1 MFDNIFIDE
10 CRPVRKSKAGAKQTH
25 GLSYTRIYRIWKAM
39 NHRCTYKSI
48 PNYSSYGGK
57 GIKVCERWASVTAFV
72 EDMGPTYFPSAT
84 IDRIDNDKDYCPE
97 NCRWST
103 MKEQQRH
110 RSNNNRITF
119 DGETKCLS
127 EWAESLKCPI
137 NVLAKRVTTYGAYKA
152 IAITKSL
159 PENGRLTRDQY
170 IIQGEKHPDCTVKDS
185 KVSNI
190 IELLL
195 EGKSRSEI
203 AKKTG
208 LKYFYICKIQ
218 TGRIRKKVRPDV
230 PRPIKSKLDQSAKI
244 STLELKPAQLHFE
257 KKEST
262 V

>member
-1 MFDNIFIDE
+1 MLNVIFIDE

-39 NHRCTYKSI
+39 RHRCTYETI

-57 GIKVCERWASVTAFV
+57 GIKVCARWSSVTAFV
-72 EDMGPTYFPSAT
+72 EDMGPTYFPGAT

-119 DGETKCLS
+119 DGETKCLT
-127 EWAESLKCPI
+127 EWAEYFKCPI
-137 NVLAKRVTTYGAYKA
+137 YVLTRRITTYGSQQAL
-152 IAITKSL
+152 AITKSL
-159 PENGRLTRDQY
+159 PENGRLTRSEY
-170 IIQGEKHPDCTVKDS
+170 MIQGEDHPDCTVKDS
-185 KVSNI
+185 EVSNI

-195 EGKSRSEI
+195 EGKSLSET
-203 AKKTG
+203 AKTTG
-208 LKYFYICKIQ
+208 LDYFYVRKIQ

-230 PRPIKSKLDQSAKI
+230 PRPIKAKSNQSAGPV
-244 STLELKPAQLHFE
+244 EP
-257 KKEST
+257 